1 MQHSEEVG
9 AGEELCAGGL
19 EQQGEA
25 RPRTGLSHAVVP
37 TQLYNTHIHRVRV
50 SALIKAQ
57 EMLYRLHRPEYTA
70 VRGLPGM
77 EGCMSVS
84 SGGSSLVGCSSGLL
98 SLVIVLRIL

>member
-9 AGEELCAGGL
+9 AGEELGAGGL
-19 EQQGEA
+19 KQQGEA
-25 RPRTGLSHAVVP
+25 RPGTGLSHTVVP
-37 TQLYNTHIHRVRV
+37 TQLCNTHSQKKIHK
-50 SALIKAQ
+50 SKLQDMI
-57 EMLYRLHRPEYTA
+57 YRLHRPECSA

-84 SGGSSLVGCSSGLL
+84 SGGSSLAGCSSGLL

>member
-1 MQHSEEVG
+1 MQHSEEVR

-25 RPRTGLSHAVVP
+25 RPGTGLSHTVVP
-37 TQLYNTHIHRVRV
+37 TQLCNTHTHTLKSTQIKAPECYRIRRFEHRV
-50 SALIKAQ
+50 
-57 EMLYRLHRPEYTA
+57 

-77 EGCMSVS
+77 EGCISVS
-84 SGGSSLVGCSSGLL
+84 SGGSSLAGCSSGLL